1 MSFVHLHC
9 HSHYSLLDGLPK
21 IDQMIDRAKKLHC
34 PALALTDHGN
44 MYGILEFYQK
54 AKKAGIKP
62 ILGFEAYMAPNSRK
76 EKKPGEKPY
85 HQLLIAK
92 NNQGYKNLMQLASLA
107 HTEGFYYKPRIDKKL
122 LKKYHEGII
131 GASGCLQGEIPQMIL
146 TGNEAQAIQLAQ
158 EYESIFGKG
167 NFYLEVQPH
176 PEFKEQNKVNQA
188 LLRIAK
194 QTNIPAIATC
204 DSHYINKDDAEAQD
218 ILVCVQTGKT
228 VDDEKRLR
236 MTDMDLS
243 MKDEEEIRQAFPDN
257 PEVIDATVE
266 LAAKCDVEIELGNF
280 YFPVFEL
287 PEGASADEYL
297 RNLVE
302 NGFKEK
308 FGDSPPKGHRERMEY
323 ELKIIQNKKYSAYF
337 LIVSDFANWARN
349 NGIIATV
356 RGSAAGSII
365 SYAIGITT
373 VDPMIYKLPFERF
386 LNPYRPSAPD
396 IDMDFAD
403 NRRGEV
409 LDYVRQK
416 YGEDKV
422 AQICTFGTMMARGA
436 IRDVGRAL
444 GFPYPFC
451 DRLAKMIPPG
461 KQGFPMTIARALNE
475 SRELKLAYQRE
486 PDAKRLIDVAQKIEG
501 CARHPSVH
509 AAGVVI
515 SPTELTDFTPLQK
528 ETGHGDSIITQYEM
542 HSVEDAGLVKMDFLG
557 IRNLSI
563 LGNAVHLVKK
573 TKNVDVDIDNIPMDD
588 KKTFKLLAKGQTM
601 GMFQL
606 GGGGMTRYL
615 VELKPTKVTDIMA
628 MVALFRPGPMESI
641 PDFIARKHDPSQ
653 ITYLDPRLEPI
664 LKDSYG
670 IITYQDDVLYI
681 AIELAGYNWEEAD
694 KLRKAMGKK
703 IPEEM
708 AAQKDKFLKG
718 CSEHGKLTQENAQQ
732 LWKLIEPFAAYG
744 FNKAHACSYGTVAY
758 QTAYMKA
765 HFPAEFMAALMSAES
780 DDIEKIAE
788 AVEECKAMKI
798 KVLPADVNESFSD
811 FTVIDDNTIRFGLSA
826 IKNIGHHIVDVI
838 IEERKKNG
846 KYETAEKF
854 LERVIDKDLNR
865 KSLESFIK
873 VGALDSLG
881 KRHTLFLNIERLL
894 DFVRSSHDAAM
905 RNQSSLFGG
914 TSAHQTCLALEEA
927 PEDKDQALAWEKELL
942 GLYLSGHPLEKHKS
956 LLEKSPILTNQI
968 NENSGTIT
976 VFGYLSEVKEIN
988 TKRGDLMAFVKL
1000 QDLTGTI
1007 ELIVFPKTYTQ
1018 YKKLL
1023 QPEQILAISGKTENR
1038 QGNMQIICDKVQIIT
1053 KNLIAQLRQV
1063 KQMSQNQDNQYLRI
1077 HINGPIEQESLAKLK
1092 EMLYKEKG
1100 DTPVVLHINGTK
1112 QIRLPIS
1119 VNMDNGLV
1127 ERIKTLSEYLEIKY

>member
-21 IDQMIDRAKKLHC
+21 IDEMIERAKKLGC

-54 AKKAGIKP
+54 ALKAEIKP
-62 ILGFEAYMAPNSRK
+62 ILGFEAYMALNSRK
-76 EKKPGEKPY
+76 DKKTAQRPF

-92 NNQGYKNLMQLASLA
+92 NAQGYKNLMQLTSLA
-107 HTEGFYYKPRIDKKL
+107 HIEGFYYKPRIDKEL

-131 GASGCLQGEIPQMIL
+131 GASGCLQGEIPQFIL
-146 TGNEAQAIQLAQ
+146 AGNEEQAINTAQ
-158 EYESIFGKG
+158 EYEQIFGKG

-176 PEFKEQNKVNQA
+176 PESEEQIKVNKA
-188 LLRIAK
+188 IFRISK
-194 QTNIPAIATC
+194 QTNISVIATC
-204 DSHYINKDDAEAQD
+204 DSHYINKEDAEAQD

-228 VDDEKRLR
+228 VNDEKRLR

-243 MKDEEEIRQAFPDN
+243 MKTEKEMRDSFPDN
-257 PEVIDATVE
+257 PEAIDATLE
-266 LAAKCDVEIELGNF
+266 LASKCNVEIELGKF
-280 YFPVFEL
+280 YFPIFEL
-287 PEGASADEYL
+287 AENKTTDEELKDLTYKGL
-297 RNLVE
+297 
-302 NGFKEK
+302 KEK
-308 FGDSPPKGHRERMEY
+308 FGENTPEGYKDRIEY
-323 ELKIIQNKKYSAYF
+323 ELDVIKTKAYAAYF
-337 LIVSDFANWARN
+337 LITADFGNWSRS
-349 NGIIATV
+349 NGIVTTV
-356 RGSAAGSII
+356 RGSAAGSLV
-365 SYAIGITT
+365 SYLTGITT
-373 VDPMIYKLPFERF
+373 VNPMIYRLPFERF

-409 LDYVRQK
+409 LEYVRQK

-436 IRDVGRAL
+436 VRDVGRAL
-444 GFPYPFC
+444 GYPYPFC
-451 DRLAKMIPPG
+451 DRIAKLIPQG
-461 KQGFPMTIARALNE
+461 KQGFPMTIARAIKE
-475 SRELKLAYQRE
+475 AEELKIAYKNE
-486 PDAKRLIDVAQKIEG
+486 AEVKRLIDVAQKIEG

-515 SPTELTDFTPLQK
+515 APTELTDFTPLQK

-563 LGNAVHLVKK
+563 LGNAVDLVKK
-573 TKNVDVDIDNIPMDD
+573 TKNIDINIDDLPTDD
-588 KKTFKLLAKGQTM
+588 KKTFELLAKGQTM

-615 VELKPTKVTDIMA
+615 VELKPTKITDIMA

-641 PDFIARKHDPSQ
+641 PDFIARKHNPSLIQ
-653 ITYLDPRLEPI
+653 YLDPRLEPI

-703 IPEEM
+703 IPAEM

-718 CSEHGKLTQENAQQ
+718 CENHGKLSKDKGNH

-744 FNKAHACSYGTVAY
+744 FNKAHACSYGMVSY

-788 AVEECKAMKI
+788 AVEECKAMGI

-811 FTVIDDNTIRFGLSA
+811 FTVVDDKTIRFGLSA
-826 IKNIGHHIVDVI
+826 IKNIGNHIVDVI
-838 IEERKKNG
+838 ILERKKNG
-846 KYETAEKF
+846 KYESVEKF
-854 LERVIDKDLNR
+854 LERVIDRDLNR

-881 KRHTLFLNIERLL
+881 KRHTLFLNIDRLL
-894 DFVRSSHDAAM
+894 DFARTSHDASAQ
-905 RNQSSLFGG
+905 NQSSLFGQ
-914 TSAHQTCLALEEA
+914 SEKKHSSLSLEEA
-927 PEDKDQALAWEKELL
+927 EENKDETLAWEKELL
-942 GLYLSGHPLEKHKS
+942 GLYLTGHPLEKHKEM
-956 LLEKSPILTNQI
+956 LKNSPTQTNEI
-968 NENSGTIT
+968 NENSGAITI
-976 VFGYLSEVKEIN
+976 FGFLSEIKEIN
-988 TKRGDLMAFVKL
+988 TKKGDLMAFVKL
-1000 QDLTGTI
+1000 QDLHGTI
-1007 ELIVFPKTYTQ
+1007 EIIAFPKTYKQ
-1018 YKKLL
+1018 FKELL
-1023 QPEQILAISGKTENR
+1023 QVDQVIAISGTTENR
-1038 QGNMQIICDKVQIIT
+1038 QGNMQIICNNAQIIT
-1053 KNLIAQLRQV
+1053 QDLIAQSRQA
-1063 KQMSQNQDNQYLRI
+1063 KNMTANQNNQYLKI
-1077 HINGPIEQESLAKLK
+1077 YINEKIDQESLAKLK

-1100 DTPVVLHINGTK
+1100 DTTVLLNINGTK
-1112 QIRLPIS
+1112 EIRLPIS
-1119 VNMDNGLV
+1119 VNINNGLTD
-1127 ERIKTLSEYLEIKY
+1127 RIKNLSKNLEIR